1 MILWK
6 LIYAKYVAEYL
17 AHRRNQI
24 LTIISALDI
33 GIAIFTP
40 TFQKLT
46 SVSIDLAPTPPLYQ
60 MLCYTVKPQILNTE
74 INDVLISNNQP
85 LNGN

>member
-1 MILWK
+1 MKIN
-6 LIYAKYVAEYL
+6 ICAGHVAEYL

-40 TFQKLT
+40 TFQNL
-46 SVSIDLAPTPPLYQ
+46 LQ
-60 MLCYTVKPQILNTE
+60 
-74 INDVLISNNQP
+74 
-85 LNGN
+85 